1 MNINASTDLPTTP
14 TYHQIRASYTETTI
28 TVYQAY
34 NETIAT
40 AALSTQS
47 LNVPTFKPDR
57 MTWIKP
63 SFRWILYRSGHATKP
78 NQEHILALHMTRS
91 GFEQALKWS
100 GRREDGAEVRVQW
113 DPERGMEFEGLGWRS
128 IQIGLR
134 GRAVREGLLGGWVVG
149 IEDVTEVARRIGEL
163 VRVGKGEK
171 ARALL
176 PKEEVYE
183 FLDEEA
189 RVTCGAD

>member
-1 MNINASTDLPTTP
+1 MNINTNTGAPTTP
-14 TYHQIRASYTETTI
+14 TYHQIRASYTPTTI

-34 NETIAT
+34 NKTIAT
-40 AALSTQS
+40 CALSTQS
-47 LNVPTFKPDR
+47 LNVPTFKSDR

-63 SFRWILYRSGHATKP
+63 SFPWILYRSGHATKP
-78 NQEHILALHMTRS
+78 NQEHILALHLTRE

-128 IQIGLR
+128 IQIGLS
-134 GRAVREGLLGGWVVG
+134 GRAVGEGLLGGWVVG

-163 VRVGKGEK
+163 VRVGKGEEAK
-171 ARALL
+171 GLL

-183 FLDEEA
+183 FLEDEA
-189 RVTCGAD
+189 RVACGAD